1 MARSRFVAFLLGT
14 LIVAIAA
21 TFARASED
29 DIDQERALTDVLQDK
44 RLQDAKR
51 RGDFS
56 RRDST
61 PEEQAE
67 QEEKDRQKEE
77 EGGGPGGRIAI
88 LPQIGYSPEK
98 GGNGGIKL
106 TDRDL
111 YGLTLDASALAAQH
125 GQVKGKVK
133 LFAPNL
139 FGGWL
144 ILAGTGLFE
153 IDPSKRF
160 FGLGNNEVPDDEELT
175 RNRYQRQMLS
185 LLAAIRL
192 TRRVTLA
199 MTGGYNL
206 VDIGH
211 GSQTSTDEKPI
222 TGHEFPNMA
231 GVRGGKTN
239 PLAFSLIYNDRDEV
253 TRPTRGWNAIAK
265 AELVAP
271 ALWNDF
277 AYRRYI
283 FEASYLYPLLTR
295 RQVIGVRLG
304 GEYVDSDRRE
314 VPFFELSSLGGGD
327 DMRGFFPDRFLGR
340 AKVILGGEYRLKL
353 FDFNFFDIW
362 NVKIDGV
369 AFGDMG
375 RVFMRENDAAAE
387 LGITEDQLTAL
398 YKLVDKV
405 RFSYGGGLRFALGE
419 ATIARLDVG
428 FSEEETGLVY
438 LVFGHTF

>member
-1 MARSRFVAFLLGT
+1 LTRSRFVAVLLGT
-14 LIVAIAA
+14 LVVVIAA
-21 TFARASED
+21 TLARASED
-29 DIDQERALTDVLQDK
+29 DIDQERMLSEILQDK
-44 RLQDAKR
+44 RLQDAKQR
-51 RGDFS
+51 RDFS
-56 RRDST
+56 KRDST

-67 QEEKDRQKEE
+67 QEEKDRQNEQ
-77 EGGGPGGRIAI
+77 EGGGAGGRFAI
-88 LPQIGYSPEK
+88 LPQIGFSPEK

-106 TDRDL
+106 TDRDFF
-111 YGLTLDASALAAQH
+111 GLTLDVSALAAQH
-125 GQVKGKVK
+125 GQAKGAVKV
-133 LFAPNL
+133 FAPNL
-139 FGGWL
+139 FGGKL

-153 IDPSKRF
+153 MDPSKRF
-160 FGLGNNEVPDDEELT
+160 FGLGNNELPDDEELS
-175 RNRYQRQMLS
+175 RNRYQHQMVS
-185 LLAAIRL
+185 LLAALRL
-192 TRRVTLA
+192 SRRFTLA
-199 MTGGYNL
+199 LSGGYNL

-211 GSQTSTDEKPI
+211 GSQSSTDEKPI
-222 TGHEFPNMA
+222 TGHEFPDMA

-239 PLAFSLIYNDRDEV
+239 PLAFSVIFDDRDEV
-253 TRPTRGWNAIAK
+253 TRPTRGWSVIAK

-283 FEASYLYPLLTR
+283 FKASYLYPLLTR
-295 RQVIGVRLG
+295 RQVLGVRLG
-304 GEYVDSDRRE
+304 GEYVDSDRRQ

-369 AFGDMG
+369 GFGDVG

-387 LGITEDQLTAL
+387 QGITEQQLTAL
-398 YKLVDKV
+398 YKLVDKM
-405 RFSYGGGLRFALGE
+405 RFSYGGGVRFALGE
-419 ATIARLDVG
+419 ATIARVDVG